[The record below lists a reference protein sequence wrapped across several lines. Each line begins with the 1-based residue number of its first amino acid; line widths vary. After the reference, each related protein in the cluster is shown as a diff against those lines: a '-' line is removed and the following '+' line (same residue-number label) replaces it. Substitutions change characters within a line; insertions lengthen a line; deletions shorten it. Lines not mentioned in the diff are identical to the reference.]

1 MVSRGFSRLGGY
13 RRNAKGI
20 PLFHTRKIT
29 SNIEIEIDA
38 EMASAIEKA
47 SHSVG
52 KLVGS
57 SQLLPNPEHFVYMYL
72 RLEALISS
80 RIEGT
85 QASLMDLLQYEQER
99 VEKERDDDLVQ
110 VSNHLEILQTL
121 VSRKRRAPLG
131 LDELIKLHA
140 QLMRDTRGHRAA
152 GRLRHQQNW
161 IGSGGPIEEASFVP
175 PPPGEVKPA
184 MLDLLKFVH
193 EERDLPPLLV
203 SAVAHAQF
211 ETIHPFLDGNGRMGR
226 FLIHYILWQR
236 SIVEQPILYLSHYL
250 RRRQADYYTR
260 LQATRDNDELE
271 EWCLMFLE
279 GVTDVAVEALERSR
293 LVIAAKTE
301 MEAAVRA
308 DLGRRAGTALQVL
321 ERMYQQ
327 PVADVR
333 QIAEW
338 TGMTATSANTLA
350 AELTKAGVFSELTG
364 QKRNRRFAITRYLA
378 FFTALDEAD
387 DPRAPRGGTGR
398 TRR

>member
-1 MVSRGFSRLGGY
+1 
-13 RRNAKGI
+13 
-20 PLFHTRKIT
+20 
-29 SNIEIEIDA
+29 
-38 EMASAIEKA
+38 
-47 SHSVG
+47 
-52 KLVGS
+52 
-57 SQLLPNPEHFVYMYL
+57 
-72 RLEALISS
+72 
-80 RIEGT
+80 
-85 QASLMDLLQYEQER
+85 
-99 VEKERDDDLVQ
+99 
-110 VSNHLEILQTL
+110 
-121 VSRKRRAPLG
+121 
-131 LDELIKLHA
+131 
-140 QLMRDTRGHRAA
+140 
-152 GRLRHQQNW
+152 
-161 IGSGGPIEEASFVP
+161 
-175 PPPGEVKPA
+175 